1 MNLNFGE
8 PNYRLSNCNYLLHDG
23 RTINDSSLGFF
34 LRKKILFSESKK
46 CLLWSNPSGMDFESL
61 QTIKKSSLLLLH
73 IISIM
78 FFGSWPNKN
87 LITQRISAA
96 LGKKNRVKVAV
107 FIGCGLNGS
116 WYSLSFNCCV
126 LKEVCWLII
135 WKVSFHT
142 THSLLLCNIVS
153 RLEPFFIPHLANAN
167 YKNRYLNP
175 NNRKN
180 IK

>member
-1 MNLNFGE
+1 
-8 PNYRLSNCNYLLHDG
+8 
-23 RTINDSSLGFF
+23 
-34 LRKKILFSESKK
+34 
-46 CLLWSNPSGMDFESL
+46 MDFESL

-153 RLEPFFIPHLANAN
+153 RLEPFLYRILLMQTTKTGIWTRTTERISNKTVAMREKKCQKEQIACRRRSGKMYTLRLCLRH
-167 YKNRYLNP
+167 
-175 NNRKN
+175 
-180 IK
+180 

>member
-34 LRKKILFSESKK
+34 FAKKYYLANPKSAYFGQIHPEWISNHFKLLKSRLFYFYILYQF
-46 CLLWSNPSGMDFESL
+46 
-61 QTIKKSSLLLLH
+61 
-73 IISIM
+73 M